1 MPVRELN
8 EWYTLVRFNETPANL
23 TGVAQ
28 TRSAAEAL
36 RLLIEWDESYPDD
49 TTCIFDP
56 HNAPV
61 SRMELARAIERQGVL
76 SEIAAAEPRLLR
88 QA

>member
-8 EWYTLVRFNETPANL
+8 EWYTLVRFNETPINL

-28 TRSAAEAL
+28 TRSAPEAM
-36 RLLIEWDESYPDD
+36 RLLIEWDEQYPGD

-56 HNAPV
+56 HNAAV
-61 SRMELARAIERQGVL
+61 SRIDLARSIERQGVL
-76 SEIAAAEPRLLR
+76 SEIAAAEPGLLR
-88 QA
+88 RA

>member
-23 TGVAQ
+23 TGVSQ
-28 TRSAAEAL
+28 TRSAPEAL
-36 RLLIEWDESYPDD
+36 RLLIEWDDSYPGE

-61 SRMELARAIERQGVL
+61 SRIDLARAIERQGVL
-76 SEIAAAEPRLLR
+76 GEIAAAEPTTARR
-88 QA
+88 F